1 MRFFFIKKK
10 EIGYLWDIYISVEG
24 KKMAYIDENKI
35 NEIRNSVNIV
45 DIIKEYIPLTSKGK
59 NFFGVCPFHEDH
71 APSMSVSSDKQIYR
85 CFSCGAAGNVFTFV
99 KDYENVSFLEAVSIV
114 AKKVGISFDYT
125 NNVKKSET
133 KYSNLFKI
141 TSDASK
147 YFQNNLN
154 TKDGEAALE
163 YLKKRGFTLDTIKEL
178 EFGLST
184 FNNSLLN
191 FLEKKGY
198 TKEDIEKTSLI
209 SLDGK
214 PHDVFVNRIMIPI
227 HDLDGNIVGF
237 TGREFTNSDGPK
249 YINSKESLIF
259 KKGMILFNYHRAKNY
274 VRNNHELIIVEGNMD
289 ALKMYSS
296 GFKNVIALMGTALT
310 TDHVNAI
317 KKMRTKVIL
326 MMDNDDAG
334 KLGMYQNGNILRKNG
349 IDPEIILLSNA
360 KDPDEYITKFG
371 VEKFSNVLK
380 SRESFINYKLEY
392 FKTGLNLDDV
402 SDLSKYIKLVLND
415 LKNENDKV
423 LLEVTTKKLAKDYG
437 LDYNNLISD
446 LNINT
451 NKETKDESAVAKK
464 QGDKLNI
471 KIDEAV
477 ANIIL
482 GMASNGKYIKLF
494 IKQLGFLPEKWQ
506 RNIVNEIRY
515 YYEQNKTIN
524 LADFISYLSDKI
536 DMQNIIL
543 EIVSKYGDLEITDEL
558 FNEYIYAE
566 RKILLNREIKEIKEL
581 IKKEKDINKKLELG
595 EKLTKLKKDV
605 ENNGSN

>member
-1 MRFFFIKKK
+1 
-10 EIGYLWDIYISVEG
+10 
-24 KKMAYIDENKI
+24 MAYIEENKI

-45 DIIKEYIPLTSKGK
+45 DIIKEYVPLTSKGK

-114 AKKVGISFDYT
+114 AKKAGISFDYV
-125 NNVKKSET
+125 NNEKKT
-133 KYSNLFKI
+133 DNKYSDLFKI
-141 TSDASK
+141 TSDSSK
-147 YFQNNLN
+147 FFQNNLY
-154 TKDGEAALE
+154 TKDGEQALD
-163 YLKKRGFTLDTIKEL
+163 YLKRRGFNDDSIKEL
-178 EFGLST
+178 GFGLST
-184 FNNSLLN
+184 FGNSLLT

-198 TKEDIEKTSLI
+198 NTNDIEKTSLI

-227 HDLDGNIVGF
+227 HDLDGNIVGY
-237 TGREFTNSDGPK
+237 TGREFNNNDGPK
-249 YINSKESLIF
+249 YINSKESAIF
-259 KKGMILFNYHRAKNY
+259 KKGMILFNYHRAKDY
-274 VRNNHELIIVEGNMD
+274 VRNNHELFIVEGNMD
-289 ALKMYSS
+289 ALKMYSC
-296 GFKNVIALMGTALT
+296 GIKNVIALMGTALT

-317 KKMRTKVIL
+317 KKMRSKVIL

-334 KLGMYQNGNILRKNG
+334 KLGMYQNGNILKKHG
-349 IDPEIILLSNA
+349 IDPEIVLISNA
-360 KDPDEYITKFG
+360 KDPDEYLTNFG
-371 VEKFSNVLK
+371 VEKFNNILK

-392 FKTGLNLDDV
+392 FKNGLNLDDI
-402 SDLSKYIKLVLND
+402 SDLSKYIKLVLAD

-423 LLEVTTKKLAKDYG
+423 LVEVTTKKLAKDYG

-446 LNINT
+446 LIPDTPVVKSDAPAAEQKT
-451 NKETKDESAVAKK
+451 NNV
-464 QGDKLNI
+464 NV
-471 KIDEAV
+471 KIEEAV

-536 DMQNIIL
+536 DMQNIVL
-543 EIVSKYGDLEITDEL
+543 DMVSKYGDLEVTDEL
-558 FNEYIYAE
+558 FNEYIRAE
-566 RKILLNREIKEIKEL
+566 KKILLNKEIKEIKEL

-595 EKLTKLKKDV
+595 EKETQLKKEV
-605 ENNGSN
+605 EQNGSN

>member
-1 MRFFFIKKK
+1 
-10 EIGYLWDIYISVEG
+10 
-24 KKMAYIDENKI
+24 MAYIEENKI

-45 DIIKEYIPLTSKGK
+45 DIIKEYVPLTSKGK

-114 AKKVGISFDYT
+114 AKKAGISFDYV
-125 NNVKKSET
+125 NNEKKTDT
-133 KYSNLFKI
+133 KFSNLYKI
-141 TSDASK
+141 TADASK
-147 YFQNNLN
+147 FFQNNLS
-154 TKDGEAALE
+154 TKDGEIALE
-163 YLKKRGFTLDTIKEL
+163 YLKKRGFSTDSIKEL

-184 FNNSLLN
+184 FGNSLIN

-198 TKEDIEKTSLI
+198 SLEDIEKTSLI

-227 HDLDGNIVGF
+227 HDLEGNIVGF
-237 TGREFTNSDGPK
+237 TGREYKSSDGPK

-259 KKGMILFNYHRAKNY
+259 KKGMILFNYHRAKNF

-289 ALKMYSS
+289 ALKMYAS
-296 GFKNVIALMGTALT
+296 GVKNVIALMGTALT

-326 MMDNDDAG
+326 MMDNDNAG
-334 KLGMYQNGNILRKNG
+334 KLGMFQNGNILRKNG
-349 IDPEIILLSNA
+349 IDPEIILISNA
-360 KDPDEYITKFG
+360 KDPDEYITNYG
-371 VEKFSNVLK
+371 IEKFNNILK
-380 SRESFINYKLEY
+380 TKESFLNYKLEY
-392 FKTGLNLDDV
+392 FKTDLNLDDV

-423 LLEVTTKKLAKDYG
+423 LVEVTTKKLAKDYG

-446 LNINT
+446 LNVDKP
-451 NKETKDESAVAKK
+451 KETVIVTTEKK
-464 QGDKLNI
+464 NDSLDI

-482 GMASNGKYIKLF
+482 GMASNGKYIKQF

-506 RNIVNEIRY
+506 RNIVSEIRY
-515 YYEQNKTIN
+515 YYEENKTIN
-524 LADFISYLSDKI
+524 LADFISYLSNKV

-558 FNEYIYAE
+558 FNEYIVAE
-566 RKILLNREIKEIKEL
+566 KRILLNKEIKEIKEL

-605 ENNGSN
+605 EKNGSN